1 MCIVSNCYVKEWAQ
15 LADLAFISS
24 YKREEKM
31 TVEGGETWQGA
42 V

>member
-24 YKREEKM
+24 YKGKRK
-31 TVEGGETWQGA
+31 WQ
-42 V
+42 